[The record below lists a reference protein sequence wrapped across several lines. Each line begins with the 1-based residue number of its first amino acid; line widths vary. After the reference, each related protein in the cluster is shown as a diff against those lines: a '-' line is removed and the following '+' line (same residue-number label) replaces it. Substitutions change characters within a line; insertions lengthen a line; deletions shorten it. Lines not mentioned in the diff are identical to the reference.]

1 MSTGFYFG
9 MGGVPSV
16 YDEYPDEQ
24 PISRALAG
32 ARGGSSM
39 SFSDPVRII
48 DHIPQDFDMKR
59 ITRKRPLEQR
69 RAAKQ
74 ARQNVEPFSCERP
87 GRVWTLISFIG
98 ALAIVA
104 GALIT
109 GHWER

>member
-1 MSTGFYFG
+1 
-9 MGGVPSV
+9 
-16 YDEYPDEQ
+16 
-24 PISRALAG
+24 
-32 ARGGSSM
+32 M

-74 ARQNVEPFSCERP
+74 ARRSAEPFSCERS
-87 GRVWTLISFIG
+87 GRVWTLITFFG
-98 ALAIVA
+98 ALAVIA

-109 GHWER
+109 GAWSNE

>member
-1 MSTGFYFG
+1 
-9 MGGVPSV
+9 
-16 YDEYPDEQ
+16 
-24 PISRALAG
+24 
-32 ARGGSSM
+32 M
-39 SFSDPVRII
+39 SFSDPVHII
-48 DHIPQDFDMKR
+48 DHIPRDFDMKR

-74 ARQNVEPFSCERP
+74 ARQNVEPFSCERS
-87 GRVWTLISFIG
+87 GRVWTLITFIG

>member
-1 MSTGFYFG
+1 
-9 MGGVPSV
+9 
-16 YDEYPDEQ
+16 
-24 PISRALAG
+24 
-32 ARGGSSM
+32 M
-39 SFSDPVRII
+39 SFSEPAKII
-48 DHIPQDFDMKR
+48 TQLPRDFDMKR

-98 ALAIVA
+98 ALAIIA

-109 GHWER
+109 GAWEK